1 MSELRLSKPRAGRIA
16 ALDYG
21 MARIGFAVSDEQK
34 IIATPIAVIKTEKG
48 SEKTVAKVLR
58 ELTLHQE
65 KYNYVLEEIIIG
77 LPLLLSGKKGL
88 LADEVKH
95 FVDLLAKSTSIP
107 LVLWDERLTTVQAER
122 SMRES
127 NMTRKKRSQI
137 VDTVAAVILL
147 QSYLDHK
154 HIKRERLNDGEQEL
168 KGT

>member
-1 MSELRLSKPRAGRIA
+1 MKPKAGRIA

-34 IIATPIAVIKTEKG
+34 IIATPIAVIKTEKS
-48 SEKTVAKVLR
+48 SEKTIAKVLH
-58 ELTLHQE
+58 ELTQHQE
-65 KYNYVLEEIIIG
+65 KYHYTIEEIVIG

-95 FVDLLAKSTSIP
+95 FADLLAQSTSIP

-127 NMTRKKRSQI
+127 SMTRKKRAQI

-154 HIKRERLNDGEQEL
+154 HIRKNAEL
-168 KGT
+168 